1 MDSFQRNAKIAGAS
15 FLISYLGLILGGMFL
30 SPILESPDYLA
41 NVFPNATLVGI
52 GVLLESV
59 NGIAVIGIAVM
70 MFTIL
75 RRYNEGIALGYLAF
89 RGVEAFL
96 SILGSTKALSLIE
109 VSNEYIQAGTPSDS
123 YFEVLGSLILADRH
137 WDMEML
143 TVFFILGALIFY
155 FLLYRTEIIP
165 SFISLWGFIAIL
177 LMTSF
182 NILLYTSIDLGIL
195 VNLIL
200 VLPIMANE
208 IFLALWLIFKGIDT
222 STLTTQSI

>member
-1 MDSFQRNAKIAGAS
+1 MESFQRNAKIAGAS

-30 SPILESPDYLA
+30 SPILEAPDYLA

-96 SILGSTKALSLIE
+96 SILGSSIELSK
-109 VSNEYIQAGTPSDS
+109 
-123 YFEVLGSLILADRH
+123 VLAS
-137 WDMEML
+137 
-143 TVFFILGALIFY
+143 
-155 FLLYRTEIIP
+155 
-165 SFISLWGFIAIL
+165 
-177 LMTSF
+177 
-182 NILLYTSIDLGIL
+182 
-195 VNLIL
+195 
-200 VLPIMANE
+200 
-208 IFLALWLIFKGIDT
+208 
-222 STLTTQSI
+222 

>member
-52 GVLLESV
+52 GVILESV

-165 SFISLWGFIAIL
+165 SFISLWGFIAIP